1 MRLLKT
7 TNINFLKYSRI
18 AAIISLSFLTISVIS
33 VFFVRGLNYGID
45 FKGGV
50 LVQVRFENPITT
62 AEIRSI
68 FSENNL
74 GDAII
79 QKSNE
84 TNEFIIRLE
93 KPQGSENIREKISEI
108 LSKIENNKFEIRK
121 ADQVGPKIGK
131 ELRKKALLA
140 IISALF
146 VIGVYITIRFQ
157 VRYAIG
163 AVVALAHDVLFTL
176 GIFSLTQLEISLSTV
191 AAFLTIV
198 GYSLNDT
205 IVIYDRI
212 RENIRLLK
220 RETLPNVINKS
231 LNDTLSRTIITSF
244 TTFIA
249 VFVLS
254 FAPGEIKV
262 FSIAMIC
269 GVMVG
274 TYSSIYIASPVV
286 IYFYNRFKA
295 KKRK

>member
-1 MRLLKT
+1 MRILKK
-7 TNINFLKYSRI
+7 TNINFLKYSKL
-18 AAIISLSFLTISVIS
+18 AATISVSFLTISIIS

-50 LVQVRFENPITT
+50 LVQVRFENSITT
-62 AEIRSI
+62 AELRSI
-68 FSENNL
+68 FAQNQM

-84 TNEFIIRLE
+84 TNEFLIRLE
-93 KPQGSENIREKISEI
+93 KPEGSENIREKISNI
-108 LSKIENNKFEIRK
+108 LGSVENNSFEIRK
-121 ADQVGPKIGK
+121 AEQVGPKIGR

-146 VIGVYITIRFQ
+146 VIGIYITIRFQ
-157 VRYAIG
+157 FRYAIG

-176 GIFSLTQLEISLSTV
+176 GIFSLAQIEISLSTI

-212 RENIRLLK
+212 RENIRVLK
-220 RETLPNVINKS
+220 NEALPKVINKS
-231 LNDTLSRTIITSF
+231 LNETLSRTLITSL
-244 TTFIA
+244 TTFVA

-254 FAPGEIKV
+254 FAPGEIKI

-269 GVMVG
+269 GVIVG
-274 TYSSIYIASPVV
+274 
-286 IYFYNRFKA
+286 
-295 KKRK
+295 

>member
-1 MRLLKT
+1 MRILKK
-7 TNINFLKYSRI
+7 TNINFLKYSKL
-18 AAIISLSFLTISVIS
+18 AAIISISFLTISIIS

-50 LVQVRFENPITT
+50 LVQVRFENSITT
-62 AEIRSI
+62 AELRSI
-68 FSENNL
+68 FAQNQM

-84 TNEFIIRLE
+84 TNEFLIRLE
-93 KPQGSENIREKISEI
+93 KPEGSENIREKISNI
-108 LSKIENNKFEIRK
+108 LGSVENNSFEIRK
-121 ADQVGPKIGK
+121 AEQVGPKIGR

-146 VIGVYITIRFQ
+146 VIGIYITIRFQ
-157 VRYAIG
+157 FRYAIG

-176 GIFSLTQLEISLSTV
+176 GIFSLAQIEISLSTI

-212 RENIRLLK
+212 RENIRVLK
-220 RETLPNVINKS
+220 NEALPKVINKS
-231 LNDTLSRTIITSF
+231 LNETLSRTLITSL
-244 TTFIA
+244 TTFVA

-254 FAPGEIKV
+254 FAPGEIKI

-269 GVMVG
+269 GVIVG

-286 IYFYNRFKA
+286 VYFHDKLRA
-295 KKRK
+295 RKRS

>member
-1 MRLLKT
+1 MRILKK
-7 TNINFLKYSRI
+7 TNINFLKYSKL
-18 AAIISLSFLTISVIS
+18 AATISISFLTISVIS
-33 VFFVRGLNYGID
+33 IFFVRGLNYGID

-50 LVQVRFENPITT
+50 LIQVRFENPITT
-62 AEIRSI
+62 AELRSI
-68 FSENNL
+68 FARNQM

-79 QKSNE
+79 QKSSE
-84 TNEFIIRLE
+84 TNEFLIRLE
-93 KPQGSENIREKISEI
+93 KPEGSENIRERISNI
-108 LSKIENNKFEIRK
+108 LSSIENNHFEIRK

-146 VIGVYITIRFQ
+146 VIGIYITIRFQ
-157 VRYAIG
+157 FRYAIG

-176 GIFSLTQLEISLSTV
+176 GIFSLTQLEISLSTI

-212 RENIRLLK
+212 RENIRVLK
-220 RETLPNVINKS
+220 NETLPNVINKS
-231 LNDTLSRTIITSF
+231 LNETLSRTLITSL
-244 TTFIA
+244 TTFVA
-249 VFVLS
+249 VFILS
-254 FAPGEIKV
+254 FAPGEIKI

-269 GVMVG
+269 GVVVG

-286 IYFYNRFKA
+286 IYFQERFRG
-295 KKRK
+295 KRRK

>member
-1 MRLLKT
+1 MRILKK
-7 TNINFLKYSRI
+7 TNINFLKYSKL
-18 AAIISLSFLTISVIS
+18 AATISVSFLTISIIS

-50 LVQVRFENPITT
+50 LVQVRFENSITT
-62 AEIRSI
+62 AELRSI
-68 FSENNL
+68 FAQNQM

-84 TNEFIIRLE
+84 TNEFLIRLE
-93 KPQGSENIREKISEI
+93 KPEGSENIREKISNI
-108 LSKIENNKFEIRK
+108 LGSVENNSFEIRK
-121 ADQVGPKIGK
+121 AEQVGPKIGR

-146 VIGVYITIRFQ
+146 VIGIYITIRFQ
-157 VRYAIG
+157 FRYAIG

-176 GIFSLTQLEISLSTV
+176 GIFSLAQIEISLSTI

-212 RENIRLLK
+212 RENIRVLK
-220 RETLPNVINKS
+220 NEALPKVINKS
-231 LNDTLSRTIITSF
+231 LNETLSRTLITSL
-244 TTFIA
+244 TTFVA

-254 FAPGEIKV
+254 FAPGEIKI

-269 GVMVG
+269 GVIVG

-286 IYFYNRFKA
+286 VYFHDKLRA
-295 KKRK
+295 RKRS